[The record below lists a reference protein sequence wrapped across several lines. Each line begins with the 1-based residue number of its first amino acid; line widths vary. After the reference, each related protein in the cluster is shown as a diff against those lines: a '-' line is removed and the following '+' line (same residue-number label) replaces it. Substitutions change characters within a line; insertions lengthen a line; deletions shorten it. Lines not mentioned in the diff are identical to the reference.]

1 MPATPDTTPSP
12 AAPERGPT
20 GALHGL
26 GDGWTAAG
34 GFLESIL
41 AGFLLGFLIDWWLDT
56 GPWPII
62 VGIVLGSYSGFM
74 KLWRYSKRIEEDR

>member
-12 AAPERGPT
+12 ATGKT
-20 GALHGL
+20 GALQGL

-34 GFLESIL
+34 GFFESIL
-41 AGFLLGFLIDWWLDT
+41 AGFLLGFLVDWWLDT

-62 VGIVLGSYSGFM
+62 VGIALGSYSGFM
-74 KLWRYSKRIEEDR
+74 KLWRYSQRIEEDQ